1 MWNSLHIFLNL
12 RSIIFDFKQYKV
24 RREQI
29 MEEESKMGQEVTT
42 ESRRK
47 FLKTAGKFAV
57 YTPPALMLMSN
68 ASATYVKDS
77 NGVVKKHYKHHKH
90 DYKHKYVGRSKY
102 RRYRRYKSAKSNG
115 AKRRIRFKWW

>member
-1 MWNSLHIFLNL
+1 M
-12 RSIIFDFKQYKV
+12 DKDT
-24 RREQI
+24 
-29 MEEESKMGQEVTT
+29 KMDKEVTT

-77 NGVVKKHYKHHKH
+77 NGVVIKKYK
-90 DYKHKYVGRSKY
+90 YRKYSKY
-102 RRYRRYKSAKSNG
+102 RRYFSKRGYRRRYTFRGYNRG
-115 AKRRIRFKWW
+115 YKRSRW

>member
-1 MWNSLHIFLNL
+1 MG
-12 RSIIFDFKQYKV
+12 K
-24 RREQI
+24 ETE
-29 MEEESKMGQEVTT
+29 MEQEVTT

-77 NGVVKKHYKHHKH
+77 NGDVKRRPKRKYGSKKRYYKRKSV
-90 DYKHKYVGRSKY
+90 K
-102 RRYRRYKSAKSNG
+102 RRYGY
-115 AKRRIRFKWW
+115 KRRIARRW